1 MGPPEARRVTADFE
15 LPRLT
20 LVIGGARSGKTAL
33 AERLVRGT
41 GLRLSVIVTAE
52 NWDAEMQARI
62 DAHRLTRGVGW
73 HLTEAPQ
80 DLPDAVM
87 RLKPGGA
94 VLIDCI
100 TLWLSNRMLAEAD
113 LDREGKALRNALLHA
128 PGPIV
133 VVTNEVGLSIVPEN
147 ALARRFRDEQGRV
160 NQHIARQ
167 ADLELGVMAGLP
179 FVLKGALPAGFPA

>member
-1 MGPPEARRVTADFE
+1 MTLTADLS

-41 GLRLSVIVTAE
+41 GLPLAALVTAE
-52 NWDAEMQARI
+52 LWDDEMRARAQ
-62 DAHRLTRGVGW
+62 AHRLARGPGW
-73 HLTEAPQ
+73 RLIEAPQ
-80 DLPDAVM
+80 DLPEAIGKLV
-87 RLKPGGA
+87 PGGA

-100 TLWLSNRMLAEAD
+100 TLWLSNRMLADAD
-113 LDREGKALRNALLHA
+113 LSLEREALLRALLHA
-128 PGPIV
+128 PGPLV

-160 NQHIARQ
+160 NQHLARQ
-167 ADLELGVMAGLP
+167 ADLVLGVMAGLP
-179 FVLKGALPAGFPA
+179 FVLKGASPAGISA